1 MAHQFFTAA
10 DIIQLAHLRK
20 TNVLMLAPDDIV
32 TSEAED
38 VAQALGIRLLRES
51 PQTSIPVEKPLNPD
65 QPALPLLKKVSG
77 FGVDPRSFADR
88 IAGFGVQL
96 EPFGSGGAGDAA
108 QVRLKDV
115 ITTADRSP
123 MGSGYMALEKGEF
136 PWTLS
141 YDEIDIVL
149 EGELVITRGN
159 ESVRGSAG
167 DTLFIPKGSNITF
180 GTPNRVRFVYVT
192 YPADWNN

>member
-1 MAHQFFTAA
+1 MAHQFFTAS
-10 DIIQLAHLRK
+10 DIVQLAHLRK
-20 TNVLMLAPDDIV
+20 TNVLLLAPDDIV

-38 VAQALGIRLLRES
+38 VAEALGIRLLRENT
-51 PQTSIPVEKPLNPD
+51 QASIPAEKPVDPA
-65 QPALPLLKKVSG
+65 QPVLPLLKKVS
-77 FGVDPRSFADR
+77 
-88 IAGFGVQL
+88 GFGVQL

-108 QVRLKDV
+108 HVQLKDV
-115 ITTADRSP
+115 ISSDDRSP
-123 MGSGYMALEKGEF
+123 MGSGIMTLEKGEF
-136 PWTLS
+136 PWKLS

-167 DTLFIPKGSNITF
+167 DVIFIPKGSSITF

>member
-65 QPALPLLKKVSG
+65 QPALPLLKKVS
-77 FGVDPRSFADR
+77 
-88 IAGFGVQL
+88 GFGVQL

>member
-51 PQTSIPVEKPLNPD
+51 SLASMAVEKPID
-65 QPALPLLKKVSG
+65 AAQPALPLLKKVS
-77 FGVDPRSFADR
+77 
-88 IAGFGVQL
+88 GFGVQL

-108 QVRLKDV
+108 HVRLKDV
-115 ITTADRSP
+115 ITSADRSP
-123 MGSGYMALEKGEF
+123 MGSGYMTLEKGEF

-159 ESVRGSAG
+159 ETVRGNA
-167 DTLFIPKGSNITF
+167 DDIIFIPKGSSITF

-192 YPADWNN
+192 YPADWNK

>member
-1 MAHQFFTAA
+1 MPHQFFTAA

-20 TNVLMLAPDDIV
+20 TDVLILSPDDIV

-38 VAQALGIRLLRES
+38 VAQALGIRLLREGTQPKS
-51 PQTSIPVEKPLNPD
+51 VTLKPEEKPEI
-65 QPALPLLKKVSG
+65 ALPPLKKVSG
-77 FGVDPRSFADR
+77 FGV
-88 IAGFGVQL
+88 QL
-96 EPFGSGGAGDAA
+96 DPFGSGGAGDAA
-108 QVRLKDV
+108 HVRLKDV
-115 ITTADRSP
+115 VTSADRSP
-123 MGSGYMALEKGEF
+123 MGSGYMTLEKGEF

-149 EGELVITRGN
+149 EGELVITRGK

-167 DTLFIPKGSNITF
+167 DVIFIPKGSSITF

-192 YPADWNN
+192 YPVDWNQ

>member
-20 TNVLMLAPDDIV
+20 SNLLLLSPDDIV

-38 VAQALGIRLLRES
+38 VAQALGIRLVREEADTFS
-51 PQTSIPVEKPLNPD
+51 AGEPLA
-65 QPALPLLKKVSG
+65 QPYERELPPLKKV
-77 FGVDPRSFADR
+77 
-88 IAGFGVQL
+88 AGFGLQL
-96 EPFGSGGAGDAA
+96 DPFGSGGAEKDAN
-108 QVRLKDV
+108 VRLKDV
-115 ITTADRSP
+115 ITSADRAS
-123 MGSGYMALEKGEF
+123 MAAGYMSLERGEF

-149 EGELVITRGN
+149 EGELVITRGR

-167 DTLFIPKGSNITF
+167 DVIFIPKGSGITF
-180 GTPNRVRFVYVT
+180 GTPNKVRFVYVT
-192 YPADWNN
+192 YPADWNENKPG

>member
-51 PQTSIPVEKPLNPD
+51 SQISISVEKPADPV
-65 QPALPLLKKVSG
+65 QPALLKKVSG
-77 FGVDPRSFADR
+77 FG
-88 IAGFGVQL
+88 IQL

-108 QVRLKDV
+108 NVRLKDV
-115 ITTADRSP
+115 ITSSDRSP
-123 MGSGYMALEKGEF
+123 MGSGYMTLEKGEF

-141 YDEIDIVL
+141 YDEIEVVL

-159 ESVRGSAG
+159 ETVRGSAG
-167 DTLFIPKGSNITF
+167 DIIFIPKGSSITF

-192 YPADWNN
+192 YPADWNK